1 MIQDHKHRWLAFGSA
16 ALVATFLAVCGGC
29 NPCVPSRCTSGALM
43 TIPITSSAA
52 SLAGTTVTVCRNA
65 ECYTATLPDVPVA
78 GGGGTGLF
86 FSGTTFVLGTLWQ
99 NASGSI
105 GLDLEWHLDSS
116 QLQDGDH
123 YVVTFTNAA
132 GVVTPVLD
140 KTATYTQLPP
150 SPEECAGG
158 ATCSIANLTN

>member
-1 MIQDHKHRWLAFGSA
+1 MAIVPFVDVSVIEYCLIAKFAVMFLFPFMVTVTWL
-16 ALVATFLAVCGGC
+16 
-29 NPCVPSRCTSGALM
+29 
-43 TIPITSSAA
+43 TSSAA